1 MTIGWMKRL
10 VLATIVLVFAAPRA
24 FAASPSCSTFD
35 DGNRPT
41 SNFAAGEKIIVR
53 GTGFSPNALVLITFQ
68 QGTSTAEVAKLK
80 TNDLGAFATDP
91 SSTRLPSSL
100 DRGAA
105 TIQVLQGSGAAS
117 CNIRLLS
124 ADASHPGGFGRTFYL
139 TWGVLLILC
148 AMGLIFATV
157 RRWQADR
164 LAAEMDAIAWD
175 KPPSDDDVVVSMQHP
190 IDDEIDDEIAD
201 APLEIVELDPLEDEY
216 RPLLEDDE
224 DDVIE
229 EPVLSGTSD
238 AVARLQREVR
248 SWRTR

>member
-10 VLATIVLVFAAPRA
+10 VLAAIVLVFAAPRA
-24 FAASPSCSTFD
+24 FAAPPSCSTFD

-68 QGTSTAEVAKLK
+68 QGTRTAEVAKLK
-80 TNDLGAFATDP
+80 TNDLGAFATDA
-91 SSTRLPSSL
+91 SSSSLPSSV

-117 CNIRLLS
+117 CNIQLLS
-124 ADASHPGGFGRTFYL
+124 ADASRPAGFGRTFYL

-157 RRWQADR
+157 RRWQAER

-175 KPPSDDDVVVSMQHP
+175 KPPRDDDVVVSMQHL
-190 IDDEIDDEIAD
+190 IDDEIED

-216 RPLLEDDE
+216 RPLLDDADE
-224 DDVIE
+224 DEME